1 MANQWTSQEIMEA
14 ARAFQASRLIL
25 TAARLDLFTVLNSG
39 PKSHQE
45 VAAQLGLDQR
55 ATRIFLDALAAM
67 DLLQKG
73 PQGYLTPAVLRGS
86 LASDSQDSILP
97 MLLHM
102 ATLWERWSALEM
114 VLRTGSPSQTGS
126 WEERPAQERE
136 AFIGAMH
143 VIARGLAPEIVSS
156 ISLEGVKRILDVGG
170 GPGTYAMGFLE
181 AGQDILVTLFDLP
194 SVIPMAR
201 SRLEKAG
208 FLDRVQLVAGDFEV
222 DPLPCGHD
230 LVFLSAIVHQNDRE
244 QNRRLFSKCLRA
256 LVPGG
261 RILVRD
267 HIMENSRTRPAQG
280 ALFAVNMLVSTRG
293 GSTYTFDEIR
303 EDLEASGFGNV
314 EWIRKRE
321 RMDSLVQAKRTGG
334 DPR

>member
-1 MANQWTSQEIMEA
+1 MANKWTPREIMEA
-14 ARAFQASRLIL
+14 ARAFQESRLIL
-25 TAARLDLFTVLNSG
+25 TAAQLDLFTVLNSA

-55 ATRIFLDALAAM
+55 ATRIFLDALAAI

-73 PQGYLTPAVLRGS
+73 PQGYLTPKALRDI
-86 LASDSQDSILP
+86 LASDSKDSILP

-102 ATLWERWSALEM
+102 GTLWERWSALGR
-114 VLRTGSPSQTGS
+114 VLRSGSPSQAGS
-126 WEERPAQERE
+126 WEERPAKERE

-143 VIARGLAPEIVSS
+143 VIARGLAPEIISS

-170 GPGTYAMGFLE
+170 GPGTYAMAFLE
-181 AGQDILVTLFDLP
+181 AGKDILVTLFDLP

-201 SRLEKAG
+201 GRLEKAG

-230 LVFLSAIVHQNDRE
+230 LVFLSATVHQNDRE
-244 QNRRLFSKCLRA
+244 QNRRLFSKCLSA

-280 ALFAVNMLVSTRG
+280 ALFAANMLVSTRG

-314 EWIRKRE
+314 EWIRKGE
-321 RMDSLVQAKRTGG
+321 RMDSLIQAQRTGG
-334 DPR
+334 DPD